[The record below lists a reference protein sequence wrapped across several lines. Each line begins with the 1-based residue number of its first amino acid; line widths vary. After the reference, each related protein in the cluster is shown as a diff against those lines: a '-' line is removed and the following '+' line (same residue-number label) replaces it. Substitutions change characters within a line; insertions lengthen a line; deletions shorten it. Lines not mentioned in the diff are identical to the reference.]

1 MGKNSDRLFARAQKV
16 MPGGVNS
23 PNRSFAGVGATPRF
37 IEQGQGSRIFD
48 ADNLQYIDCVG
59 AWGSLILGHAHRYVV
74 EAVKRAATR
83 GSSFG
88 APTLEE
94 LELAETISQAVP
106 SMEML
111 RLVSSSTEA
120 TGSVIRI
127 ARAATN
133 RRRILKFDGC
143 YHGNVDALL
152 IKAGSGSIASG
163 IPESAGVPPEFSAI
177 TASVP
182 YNDLDGVRQAF
193 SSFPNEFAAVIVE
206 PVASHMGCVPP
217 ARDFLS
223 GLRKLCDETSTLLIF
238 DESLTGFRVSWGG
251 AQGLFEVRP
260 DLTTLGPV
268 IGGGLPLAAFG
279 GSGKLMELIAPAGPV
294 HQAGA
299 LAGNPIAIAAG
310 KSTLSIL
317 KNEGVYRELE
327 DRAQEFESGVVRVA
341 ARHRVPIR
349 LNRVGSLWSIFFTD
363 QPVTDLHSAQK
374 SNAQKFSR
382 FFNLMLAEGV
392 YLPPTQFHTA
402 AFSAAH
408 AKKDIQQ
415 LVERSDR
422 VFKKIAWEFEG

>member
-1 MGKNSDRLFARAQKV
+1 MGKNSDKLFARAQKV

-23 PNRSFAGVGATPRF
+23 PERSFAGVGATPRF

-48 ADNLQYIDCVG
+48 IDNLQYIDCVG
-59 AWGSLILGHAHRYVV
+59 SWGTLILGHSHRYVV
-74 EAVKRAATR
+74 EAVKRQATR

-94 LELAETISQAVP
+94 LELVETICQAVP

-120 TGSVIRI
+120 TMSVIRI
-127 ARAATN
+127 ARAATS
-133 RRRILKFDGC
+133 RKRILKFDGC
-143 YHGNVDALL
+143 YHGNVDTLL
-152 IKAGSGSIASG
+152 TKAGSGSMASG
-163 IPESAGVPPEFSAI
+163 VPESAGVPQESSAI

-182 YNDLDGVRQAF
+182 YNELDAVRQAF
-193 SSFPNEFAAVIVE
+193 NSFPNEFAAVIVE
-206 PVASHMGCVPP
+206 PVATHMGCVPP
-217 ARDFLS
+217 SKDFLA
-223 GLRKLCDETSTLLIF
+223 GLRRLCDETSTLLVF
-238 DESLTGFRVSWGG
+238 DESLTGFRVGWGG
-251 AQGLFEVRP
+251 AQGLYGVRP
-260 DLTTLGPV
+260 DLTTLGRI

-279 GSGKLMELIAPAGPV
+279 GIRRLMELVAPAGPV

-299 LAGNPIAIAAG
+299 LAANPIAVAAG

-327 DRAQEFESGVVRVA
+327 DRTQEFESGAVRVA
-341 ARHRVPIR
+341 AKHRVPIR

-363 QPVTDLHSAQK
+363 QPVTDFHSAQRSSEK
-374 SNAQKFSR
+374 KFAR

-392 YLPPTQFHTA
+392 YLPPTQFHAA

-408 AKKDIQQ
+408 AKKDISQ
-415 LVERSDR
+415 LIERTDR